1 MRIYNSDVLAQFH
14 SISESDSLS
23 TDHSHPTSC
32 NRYALRTP
40 HSTNSVHGALTYGCG
55 SLSKL
60 GVTLLL
66 VLICGCRSV
75 STPESTLSAIRQKNI
90 PLQSMDEQVADF
102 EDLALLTEALLLV
115 KRYYVEDRN
124 YTDLVYSAIGGMLQD
139 LDPNSSFLPPESLK
153 SLDDTTRG
161 KFVGIGVN
169 VEGGE
174 QGVKVIAPLQNS
186 PALKAGIKA
195 GDTIISVDGDSVRG
209 LPLEEAVTKMRGE
222 SGTSVKVTV
231 ERADG
236 AQEQVELLREDIKLA
251 CIESCRM
258 LEGGIGYIRL
268 KQFTAT
274 TVEELEDALRKLVHE
289 DARKL
294 IFDLRDNPG
303 GLLSAAVG
311 VADLFLEEGSMIV
324 TLKSRSGEETEH
336 EYIAGG
342 RGYKQQH
349 LPMVVLVNGG
359 SASASEVV
367 AGALRDNG
375 RATLVGQKSFGKA
388 SVQSVVK
395 MSLRPECA
403 VRLTTGYYYTPN
415 GTLIHGSGIEPDHQ
429 VLLTLDSQRQ
439 IQRHYRQEAYRIRSP
454 DDKPAEMPVD
464 QQLEKAVQLLNQKEA
479 G

>member
-1 MRIYNSDVLAQFH
+1 MVEVLVMTQIKKVIAKH
-14 SISESDSLS
+14 
-23 TDHSHPTSC
+23 
-32 NRYALRTP
+32 
-40 HSTNSVHGALTYGCG
+40 V
-55 SLSKL
+55 LSKT
-60 GVTLLL
+60 GVALLL
-66 VLICGCRSV
+66 ALICGCRSV
-75 STPESTLSAIRQKNI
+75 ATPESTLSAIRQKNI
-90 PLQSMDEQVADF
+90 PVQSGDEQVADF

-115 KRYYVEDRN
+115 KRYYVEDSDF
-124 YTDLVYSAIGGMLQD
+124 TDLVYSAIGGMLQD
-139 LDPNSSFLPPESLK
+139 LDPNSSFLPPASLK

-169 VEGGE
+169 VESGE
-174 QGVKVIAPLQNS
+174 QGVKVIAPLQDS

-195 GDTIISVDGDSVRG
+195 GDTITSVNGDSLRG
-209 LPLEEAVTKMRGE
+209 LSLEDAVTKMRGE

-236 AQEQVELLREDIKLA
+236 AQEQVELLREDIKLT

-258 LEGGIGYIRL
+258 LDAGIGYIRL
-268 KQFTAT
+268 KQFTAA
-274 TVEELEDALRKLVHE
+274 TVVELEDSLRKLVKE
-289 DARKL
+289 GATEL

-311 VADLFLEEGSMIV
+311 VADMFLEKGSVIV

-336 EYIAGG
+336 EYTAGS
-342 RGYKQQH
+342 RGYKQDH
-349 LPMVVLVNGG
+349 LPMVVMVNGG

-415 GTLIHGSGIEPDHQ
+415 GTLIHGRGIAPDHE
-429 VLLTLDSQRQ
+429 VLLTLASQRQ
-439 IQRHYRQEAYRIRSP
+439 IQQYYRQQAFRVRTP
-454 DDKPAEMPVD
+454 DEKPAAEPED
-464 QQLEKAVQLLNQKEA
+464 KQLEKAVELLCQKEA

>member
-1 MRIYNSDVLAQFH
+1 MVEVLVIKSMERVAASQ
-14 SISESDSLS
+14 
-23 TDHSHPTSC
+23 
-32 NRYALRTP
+32 ALRKT
-40 HSTNSVHGALTYGCG
+40 GI
-55 SLSKL
+55 
-60 GVTLLL
+60 TLLL
-66 VLICGCRSV
+66 ALICGCRSV
-75 STPESTLSAIRQKNI
+75 ATPESTLSAIRQKNI
-90 PLQSMDEQVADF
+90 PVQSPDEQVADF

-115 KRYYVEDRN
+115 KRYYVEDSN
-124 YTDLVYSAIGGMLQD
+124 FTDLVYSAIGGMLQD
-139 LDPNSSFLPPESLK
+139 LDPNSSFLPPASLK

-169 VEGGE
+169 VESGD
-174 QGVKVIAPLQNS
+174 QGVKVIAPLQDS

-195 GDTIISVDGDSVRG
+195 GDTITSVDGDSLRG
-209 LPLEEAVTKMRGE
+209 LSLEDAVTKMRGE

-236 AQEQVELLREDIKLA
+236 AHEQVELLREDIKLS
-251 CIESCRM
+251 CIESYRM
-258 LEGGIGYIRL
+258 LQGEIGYVRL

-274 TVEELEDALRKLVHE
+274 TVDELEDSLRELVKAG
-289 DARKL
+289 ARKL

-311 VADLFLEEGSMIV
+311 VADLFLEKGSMIV
-324 TLKSRSGEETEH
+324 TLKSRSGEESEH
-336 EYIAGG
+336 EYAAGG
-342 RGYKQQH
+342 RGYKLRD
-349 LPMVVLVNGG
+349 LPMVIMVNGG

-415 GTLIHGSGIEPDHQ
+415 GTLIHGQGIEPDHE
-429 VLLTLDSQRQ
+429 VLLTLVNQRQ
-439 IQRHYRQEAYRIRSP
+439 IQRHYRQEAYRVRTPDEKAAEEP
-454 DDKPAEMPVD
+454 DDK
-464 QQLEKAVQLLNQKEA
+464 QLEKAMELLSQREA